1 MFELLSCVG
10 LFVGASRWENQQK
23 ILKNQQAVLEA
34 NAATQAKIDEARISR
49 ELQVQRLQRAQM
61 KHQRVKQSVNE
72 AQRRAW
78 KQNEADAR
86 AASKANYVN

>member
-23 ILKNQQAVLEA
+23 ILKGQQAVLEA
-34 NAATQAKIDEARISR
+34 HEATQAKFDDARISR
-49 ELQVQRLQRAQM
+49 ELKVQRLQRAQIQ
-61 KHQRVKQSVNE
+61 HQRVKQSINE